1 MGEKSETERSGLYE
15 ELKSQILQRV
25 DLSREVSDEEMQ
37 ELIDEVIL
45 TCGKEKRLSL
55 NEKCR
60 LKKELFYAL
69 RKMDMLQELLEEHS
83 ITEIM
88 VNGTEGIFL
97 EREGRLYRWD
107 KSFASEERILDIV
120 QQIAGTCNRTVNESQ
135 PIVDARLK
143 NGDRVHIVLPPV
155 AVNGPIITI
164 RRFPDEPVTMQ
175 KLLEL
180 QSISEEEAE
189 FLKHAVRAG
198 YSILIAGGT
207 GSGKTTF
214 LNALSEYIPEDERVV
229 VIEDTS
235 ELQIRTV
242 PNLVRLET
250 RSAGLED
257 CREITVRDLIRASLR
272 MRPSRIIVG
281 EVRGGEAFE
290 LLTCLNTGHD
300 GSISTCHAN
309 STRDTISRL
318 ETMSLMGMELPLQA
332 IRRQIASGIDLIVYL
347 GRLRDKTRRLLE
359 ITEVTGMEGDQVG
372 LNPLFLFRETGEV
385 SGRICGIQ
393 ERTGEMKH
401 IEKFQRAGIGKMYME
416 AAAGNT
422 DRDPAGGSTCL
433 AVL

>member
-120 QQIAGTCNRTVNESQ
+120 QQIAGACNRTVNESQ

-180 QSISEEEAE
+180 ESISEEEAE

-332 IRRQIASGIDLIVYL
+332 IRRQIASG
-347 GRLRDKTRRLLE
+347 
-359 ITEVTGMEGDQVG
+359 
-372 LNPLFLFRETGEV
+372 N
-385 SGRICGIQ
+385 
-393 ERTGEMKH
+393 
-401 IEKFQRAGIGKMYME
+401 
-416 AAAGNT
+416 
-422 DRDPAGGSTCL
+422 
-433 AVL
+433 

>member
-1 MGEKSETERSGLYE
+1 M
-15 ELKSQILQRV
+15 
-25 DLSREVSDEEMQ
+25 
-37 ELIDEVIL
+37 
-45 TCGKEKRLSL
+45 
-55 NEKCR
+55 
-60 LKKELFYAL
+60 
-69 RKMDMLQELLEEHS
+69 
-83 ITEIM
+83 
-88 VNGTEGIFL
+88 
-97 EREGRLYRWD
+97 
-107 KSFASEERILDIV
+107 
-120 QQIAGTCNRTVNESQ
+120 
-135 PIVDARLK
+135 
-143 NGDRVHIVLPPV
+143 
-155 AVNGPIITI
+155 
-164 RRFPDEPVTMQ
+164 
-175 KLLEL
+175 
-180 QSISEEEAE
+180 
-189 FLKHAVRAG
+189 
-198 YSILIAGGT
+198 
-207 GSGKTTF
+207 
-214 LNALSEYIPEDERVV
+214 V

-318 ETMSLMGMELPLQA
+318 ETMSLMGDELPLQA
-332 IRRQIASGIDLIVYL
+332 IPEAGLHPGIDLIVYL

-401 IEKFQRAGIGKMYME
+401 IEKFQRGRNGEDVY
-416 AAAGNT
+416 
-422 DRDPAGGSTCL
+422 GGGCRKH
-433 AVL
+433 

>member
-1 MGEKSETERSGLYE
+1 MEKQAETEKAELYE

-45 TCGKEKRLSL
+45 DCGKEKRLSL

-69 RKMDMLQELLEEHS
+69 RKMDMLQELLEERS
-83 ITEIM
+83 VTEIM
-88 VNGTEGIFL
+88 VNGTDGIFL
-97 EREGRLYRWD
+97 EREGRLHRWD
-107 KSFASEERILDIV
+107 KKFTSEERILDII
-120 QQIAGTCNRTVNESQ
+120 QQIAGACNRTVNESQ

-180 QSISEEEAE
+180 ESISEEEAE
-189 FLKHAVRAG
+189 FLKNAVRAG
-198 YSILIAGGT
+198 YSLLIAGGT

-229 VIEDTS
+229 VIEDTA

-242 PNLVRLET
+242 QNLVRLET

-257 CREITVRDLIRASLR
+257 CREITIRDLIRASLR

-309 STRDTISRL
+309 STQDTITRL
-318 ETMSLMGMELPLQA
+318 ETMVLMGMELPLQA
-332 IRRQIASGIDLIVYL
+332 IRRQIASGVDLIVYL

-359 ITEVTGMEGDQVG
+359 ITEVTGMEGDQIG

-385 SGRICGIQ
+385 SGKVCGVQ

-401 IEKFQRAGIGKMYME
+401 IEKFQRAGLYK
-416 AAAGNT
+416 
-422 DRDPAGGSTCL
+422 DRTEITSGDSDGRSIDRSPCMAL
-433 AVL
+433 L